1 MKYENRLRAEIKKF
15 RHNNILNI
23 DESCMLRMKW
33 KLNSSLLNKSNLFK
47 VLKDEKIKVDFN
59 GIKDL
64 DMSEEDFYS
73 NLIQYKNNNKKLFN
87 FVFKNLFKW
96 NIFIVNY

>member
-1 MKYENRLRAEIKKF
+1 MKYENKLRAEIKKF

-23 DESCMLRMKW
+23 DESCMLRIKW

-73 NLIQYKNNNKKLFN
+73 NLIHYKKNNKKLFN
-87 FVFKNLFKW
+87 FVFKNLFK
-96 NIFIVNY
+96 

>member
-1 MKYENRLRAEIKKF
+1 MKYENRLRVEIKKF

-23 DESCMLRMKW
+23 DESCMLRIKW

-73 NLIQYKNNNKKLFN
+73 NLIQYKKNNKKLFN
-87 FVFKNLFKW
+87 FVFKNLFK
-96 NIFIVNY
+96 

>member
-1 MKYENRLRAEIKKF
+1 MKYENRLRVEIKKF

-23 DESCMLRMKW
+23 DESRMLRIKW

-87 FVFKNLFKW
+87 FVFKNLFK
-96 NIFIVNY
+96 

>member
-1 MKYENRLRAEIKKF
+1 MKYENKLKAEIKRFK
-15 RHNNILNI
+15 HNNILNI

-33 KLNSSLLNKSNLFK
+33 KLNLSLITKSKLFNI
-47 VLKDEKIKVDFN
+47 LKDEKIKVDFN
-59 GIKDL
+59 GIIDL

-87 FVFKNLFKW
+87 FVFKNLFK
-96 NIFIVNY
+96 

>member
-1 MKYENRLRAEIKKF
+1 MKYENRLRVEIKKF

-23 DESCMLRMKW
+23 DESCMLRIKW

-87 FVFKNLFKW
+87 FVFKNLFK
-96 NIFIVNY
+96 

>member
-23 DESCMLRMKW
+23 DESCMLRIKW

-73 NLIQYKNNNKKLFN
+73 NLIQYKKNNKKLFN
-87 FVFKNLFKW
+87 FVFKNLFK
-96 NIFIVNY
+96 

>member
-1 MKYENRLRAEIKKF
+1 MKCENKLRAEIKKF

-23 DESCMLRMKW
+23 DESCMLRIKW

-64 DMSEEDFYS
+64 DMSEEYFYS

-87 FVFKNLFKW
+87 FVFKNLFK
-96 NIFIVNY
+96 

>member
-1 MKYENRLRAEIKKF
+1 MKYENKLRAEIKKF
-15 RHNNILNI
+15 RYNNILNI
-23 DESCMLRMKW
+23 DESCMLRIKW

-87 FVFKNLFKW
+87 FVFKNLFK
-96 NIFIVNY
+96 

>member
-1 MKYENRLRAEIKKF
+1 MKYENKLRAEIKKF

-23 DESCMLRMKW
+23 DESCMLRIKW

-73 NLIQYKNNNKKLFN
+73 NLIQYKKNNKKLFN
-87 FVFKNLFKW
+87 FVFKNLFK
-96 NIFIVNY
+96 

>member
-1 MKYENRLRAEIKKF
+1 MKYENKLRAEIKKF

-59 GIKDL
+59 GIRDL
-64 DMSEEDFYS
+64 DMCEEDFYLS
-73 NLIQYKNNNKKLFN
+73 LMQYKDKNKKLFN
-87 FVFKNLFKW
+87 FVFRNLFRW
-96 NIFIVNY
+96 NMFIVDF

>member
-1 MKYENRLRAEIKKF
+1 MKYENKLRAEIKKF
-15 RHNNILNI
+15 RYNNILNI
-23 DESCMLRMKW
+23 DESCMLRIKW

-59 GIKDL
+59 GVNDL
-64 DMSEEDFYS
+64 DMSQEDFYS

-87 FVFKNLFKW
+87 FVFKNLFK
-96 NIFIVNY
+96 

>member
-1 MKYENRLRAEIKKF
+1 MKYENKLKAEIKKF
-15 RHNNILNI
+15 KHNNILNI

-33 KLNSSLLNKSNLFK
+33 KLNLSLITKSKLFNI
-47 VLKDEKIKVDFN
+47 LKDEKIKVDFN

-87 FVFKNLFKW
+87 FVFKNLFK
-96 NIFIVNY
+96 